1 MDYYFLAYILL
12 AIFLEFTAVSSLSS
26 QGRSISAFIVAVMF
40 LLIFVF
46 YGQRWFTSI
55 ITSKTGQ
62 CGSTKL
68 TGGSLKLGYTG
79 PWPPMV
85 NMCPDY
91 LVYYKRNG
99 STDTCIDISGVNR
112 SGGTLK
118 TWSIEDTTENP
129 PADDMKYF
137 PKVYKPTMTDDDKL
151 ELCRATMAAGL
162 TWEGITNGEKCT
174 FVYSETVKT
183 AA

>member
-12 AIFLEFTAVSSLSS
+12 AIFLEFSAVSALAS
-26 QGRSISAFIVAVMF
+26 QGRSISAFVVAVMF

-46 YGQRWFTSI
+46 YGQRWFTALA
-55 ITSKTGQ
+55 TAKQGQ

-68 TGGSLKLGYTG
+68 SGGSLKLSYNG

-99 STDTCIDISGVNR
+99 SADTCIDISGVNR
-112 SGGTLK
+112 SGGSLK
-118 TWSIEDTTENP
+118 AWSIEDTTENP

-137 PKVYKPTMTDDDKL
+137 NATYKPNMTDDQKL
-151 ELCRATMAAGL
+151 ELCRQTMAAGL

-174 FVYSETVKT
+174 FVYTDEVKT
-183 AA
+183 GA